1 MQNFCY
7 FNSTYSNKNLLVAT
21 WNVNSIRTRL
31 SQVIRWI
38 DKVNPDILCLQETKV
53 MDESFPVEPFEKLGY
68 FVEVFGQ
75 KSYNGVAIISKI
87 DLENVKKGFYGCT
100 ESDQKRLI
108 SADINGIKII
118 NVYVPN
124 GSSLGSDKFNY
135 KINWLNCLAS
145 LLDDFEKEGAL
156 ICLMG
161 DFNVAPSNLD
171 IHDSNKYEGGI
182 MASELERN
190 ALNNVLKG
198 RLIDSF
204 RMFEKNTGHWSWW
217 DYRNNSYEL
226 NKGWR
231 IDHIYISKD
240 LSSKLKSCV
249 IDSSPRANSRPSD
262 HAPVMIDLDL
272 NGINEDFFEDE
283 DSFFEI

>member
-1 MQNFCY
+1 M
-7 FNSTYSNKNLLVAT
+7 LIAT

-31 SQVIRWI
+31 SQIIDWI
-38 DKVNPDILCLQETKV
+38 NQVKPDIICLQETKV
-53 MDESFPVEPFEKLGY
+53 MDDNFPIEPFEKLGY
-68 FVEVFGQ
+68 SVEVYGQ

-87 DLENVKKGFYGCT
+87 KAENVKKGFYGCKDSDQNI
-100 ESDQKRLI
+100 EIFLDQKRLI
-108 SADINGIKII
+108 SAEINGIKII

-124 GSSLGSDKFNY
+124 GSSLVSDKFQY

-145 LLDDFEKEGAL
+145 FLDEQEKEGQL

-161 DFNVAPSNLD
+161 DFNVAPSDLD
-171 IHDSNKYEGGI
+171 IHDPNKYAGGI
-182 MASELERN
+182 MASEIERN
-190 ALNNVLKG
+190 ALNNVLQE

-204 RMFEKNTGHWSWW
+204 RVFEKNEGHWSWW

-231 IDHIYISKD
+231 IDHIYISKE

-249 IDSSPRANSRPSD
+249 IDSSPRENIRPSD
-262 HAPVMIDLDL
+262 HAPVMIDLNL
-272 NGINEDFFEDE
+272 NDINEDFFDSED
-283 DSFFEI
+283 DFFEI

>member
-1 MQNFCY
+1 
-7 FNSTYSNKNLLVAT
+7 LLIAS
-21 WNVNSIRTRL
+21 WNVNSIRARL
-31 SQVIRWI
+31 SQILDWI
-38 DKVNPDILCLQETKV
+38 NQVNPDILCFQETKV
-53 MDESFPVEPFEKLGY
+53 MDDSFPVEPFEKLGY
-68 FVEVFGQ
+68 SVEVYGQ

-87 DLENVKKGFYGCT
+87 KGENIKKGFNGF
-100 ESDQKRLI
+100 EDSDKNIEIFLDQKRLI
-108 SADINGIKII
+108 SGYFNGIKII

-124 GSSLGSDKFNY
+124 GSSLESDKFDY

-145 LLDDFEKEGAL
+145 FIDEQEEKGDL

-161 DFNVAPSNLD
+161 DFNVAPSDID
-171 IHDSNKYEGGI
+171 IHDPNKYIGRI

-204 RMFEKNTGHWSWW
+204 RIFEKNTGHWSWW
-217 DYRNNSYEL
+217 DYRNNAYEL

-231 IDHIYISKD
+231 IDHIYVSNE

-249 IDSSPRANSRPSD
+249 IDCSPRSNIRPSD
-262 HAPVMIDLDL
+262 HVPVMIDLNLSD
-272 NGINEDFFEDE
+272 INEEFFEDE
-283 DSFFEI
+283 DNFFEI